1 MSGVS
6 PHRVLATTAMVA
18 VLAAGCAQVP
28 PGTPVL
34 TPTPTPTAS
43 PSPSFSPQ
51 ELVVR
56 TGSSTRPLKVRH
68 VPGTDGIVLA
78 QIPDGTTI
86 TVRCRV
92 DGELISGTQG
102 DTGSWDR
109 LTYRGHDGFVSA
121 AYVEGGA
128 GRAVGP
134 CSGRVPAVVDEPFG
148 LPKKLPAKGP
158 ERIVAVARS
167 QVGVAEGVR
176 NCNPYGACT
185 AWSALFAA
193 WVWQKGGIDAPSF
206 YSARELYRW
215 GERQDRAHRGHT
227 GVGPGDLV
235 FQRLDDGSRVARVDV
250 VVSVRDDRVRVVGGD
265 VHDRVSDRSV
275 AADSIEG
282 WVKA

>member
-1 MSGVS
+1 MAVI
-6 PHRVLATTAMVA
+6 AAAA
-18 VLAAGCAQVP
+18 VLLAGCAQVP
-28 PGTPVL
+28 PGTAPAPE
-34 TPTPTPTAS
+34 TRTPTAS
-43 PSPSFSPQ
+43 PTPTFGPQ

-56 TGSSTRPLKVRH
+56 TGSARTTLKLRH
-68 VPGTDGIVLA
+68 VPATDGNVLA
-78 QIPDGTTI
+78 RIRDGTTV

-102 DTGSWDR
+102 ETGSWDR
-109 LTYRGHDGFVSA
+109 LTFEGHDGFVSA

-134 CSGRVPAVVDEPFG
+134 CSGRVPAIVDQPFA
-148 LPKKLPAKGP
+148 LPQKLPAQRP

-193 WVWQKGGIDAPSF
+193 WVWQRGGLDAPGF

-215 GERQDRAHRGHT
+215 GGRQDRARQGSE

-235 FQRLDDGSRVARVDV
+235 FRGLDAGARSARVDV
-250 VVSVRDDRVRVVGGD
+250 VVSVRGDRVRVIGGD
-265 VHDRVSDRSV
+265 VHDRVGDRSIALESV
-275 AADSIEG
+275 EG
-282 WVKA
+282 WLNA